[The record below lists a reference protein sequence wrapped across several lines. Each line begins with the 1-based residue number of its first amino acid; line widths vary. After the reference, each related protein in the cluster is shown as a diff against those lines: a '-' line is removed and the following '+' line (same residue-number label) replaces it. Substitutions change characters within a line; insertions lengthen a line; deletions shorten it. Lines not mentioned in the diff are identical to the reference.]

1 MDDGKKGTFGR
12 GLQKFI
18 ANNLPYRSPA
28 AIIDDVAA
36 ENPKFKELYK
46 AGTVR
51 KELLAQHSV
60 IAPKLPEGFKG

>member
-1 MDDGKKGTFGR
+1 MADDGRKGTFGR

-36 ENPKFKELYK
+36 RARLKSL
-46 AGTVR
+46 
-51 KELLAQHSV
+51 
-60 IAPKLPEGFKG
+60 

>member
-1 MDDGKKGTFGR
+1 MADDGRKGTFGR

-36 ENPKFKELYK
+36 ENPKFKEFYK
-46 AGTVR
+46 AC
-51 KELLAQHSV
+51 LLYTSPSPRDVEESRMPSSA
-60 IAPKLPEGFKG
+60 